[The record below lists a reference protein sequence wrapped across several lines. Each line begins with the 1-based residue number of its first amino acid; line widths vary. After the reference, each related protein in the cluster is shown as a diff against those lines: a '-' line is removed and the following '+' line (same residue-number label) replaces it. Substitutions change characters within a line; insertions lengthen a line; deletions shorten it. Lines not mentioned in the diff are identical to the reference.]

1 MGFWDTSCP
10 VISAQGRLKQEDS
23 RLSGKEERVMGVQV
37 GVGGGESR
45 RRNCRRREKGKKKE
59 RVEGREMKGR
69 GGKEKKNV
77 YCPCSY

>member
-1 MGFWDTSCP
+1 VGFWDTSCP

-45 RRNCRRREKGKKKE
+45 RRNCRRREKGRRK
-59 RVEGREMKGR
+59 KGR
-69 GGKEKKNV
+69 REEK
-77 YCPCSY
+77 

>member
-1 MGFWDTSCP
+1 

-45 RRNCRRREKGKKKE
+45 RRNCRRREKGRRK
-59 RVEGREMKGR
+59 KGR
-69 GGKEKKNV
+69 REEK
-77 YCPCSY
+77 